1 MIPTFR
7 AWSCSWLT
15 AAAVSLL
22 GSAILVASPAHAQA
36 TDSADAAE
44 SEAEDRPLIVGLRG
58 VAEVWQDPFII
69 QHYRSSRFMG
79 AFMTH
84 VPIGRWLGVEAELG
98 YSRTP
103 SESARPLV
111 SPGQL
116 EYLPITLSMVA
127 VKPGP
132 RAELFGGVG
141 YAMAVFTERTD
152 AGTVSGAKPGLDLR
166 GGARIHT
173 RLIKEQLRPTGTS
186 GAQGLDI
193 ELLLGRRQ
201 HQAFGIGTGF
211 DFSAW
216 RLGAGMVVR
225 L

>member
-1 MIPTFR
+1 MLPTPR
-7 AWSCSWLT
+7 AWSRSWLT
-15 AAAVSLL
+15 AVAVGLLGAAVQL
-22 GSAILVASPAHAQA
+22 ARPAHAQS
-36 TDSADAAE
+36 DGSADEPQAPAAE
-44 SEAEDRPLIVGLRG
+44 RPLIVGLRG

-127 VKPGP
+127 VRPGP

-173 RLIKEQLRPTGTS
+173 RLIKEQLRPTGAS

-201 HQAFGIGTGF
+201 HHAFGIGSGF